1 MAARMKDS
9 GIEGI
14 GLIPENWD
22 ETRRV
27 KDIFTL
33 SKGLPI
39 TKDNLLDEGLPV
51 ISYGQVHSKDN
62 TGTFIKDL
70 LIRYVDYGYR
80 KDRTSQVKKGDF
92 IFADT
97 SEDLEGCGN
106 CVYVD
111 REDEI
116 FAGYHTVTFCS
127 DNTDNRYLAYLFT
140 TDAWR
145 TQIRKRVYAVKVY
158 TVSQKILKE
167 CKVILPPQREQ
178 RAIADFLDKC
188 CAQIDDVITDLEKQ
202 IALLRQHKKST
213 TTESIIRG
221 LSKNVCFKDSEAA
234 CVSQIPVSWN
244 MSKIKYLIDTSHP
257 YPIGDGDH
265 GMIKSDDYCEE
276 GIPYI
281 RVLNLTRDQGLSM
294 ENLVYISKEQ
304 NALIKNSEL
313 KPDDL
318 LIAKTGATIGKVA
331 IVPEWMPISNTTSH
345 VGKITLPKNQCPKY
359 FYYQMISDVIQN
371 QIQDMSAMQSTRP
384 ELGIE
389 GLKNLIVVVPPL
401 DEQRKIAEYLDH
413 QYENIDSIISE
424 KKKQLELIQA
434 QKKSLIYEYVTGK
447 KRVKEVESYAN

>member
-39 TKDNLLDEGLPV
+39 TKDNLIDEGLPV

-70 LIRYVDYGYR
+70 LIRYVDYRYR

-116 FAGYHTVTFCS
+116 FAGYHTITFCS

-178 RAIADFLDKC
+178 RAIADFLDKR
-188 CAQIDDVITDLEKQ
+188 CAQIDDVIADLEKQ
-202 IALLRQHKKST
+202 IDWIGKIPCSWEINKLGYLGTLQNGISKGAEYFGSGFPFVSYGNVYNNMALPDNIDGLVESTLGERIQYSVKQDDIFFTRTSETVEEIGFSSVCESTIENATFAGFLIRFRPDNDVLTTGYAKYYFRANMLRAYFVKEMMIVTRASLGQYLLKEVPVLLPPIK
-213 TTESIIRG
+213 EQQ
-221 LSKNVCFKDSEAA
+221 
-234 CVSQIPVSWN
+234 QIS
-244 MSKIKYLIDTSHP
+244 SYLDYRCQEIED
-257 YPIGDGDH
+257 I
-265 GMIKSDDYCEE
+265 IKS
-276 GIPYI
+276 
-281 RVLNLTRDQGLSM
+281 
-294 ENLVYISKEQ
+294 K
-304 NALIKNSEL
+304 
-313 KPDDL
+313 
-318 LIAKTGATIGKVA
+318 
-331 IVPEWMPISNTTSH
+331 
-345 VGKITLPKNQCPKY
+345 
-359 FYYQMISDVIQN
+359 QN
-371 QIQDMSAMQSTRP
+371 QRLKMLETR
-384 ELGIE
+384 
-389 GLKNLIVVVPPL
+389 
-401 DEQRKIAEYLDH
+401 
-413 QYENIDSIISE
+413 
-424 KKKQLELIQA
+424 
-434 QKKSLIYEYVTGK
+434 KSLIYEYVTGK
-447 KRVKEVESYAN
+447 NE

>member
-116 FAGYHTVTFCS
+116 FAGYHTITFCS

-178 RAIADFLDKC
+178 RAIADFLDKR
-188 CAQIDDVITDLEKQ
+188 CAQIAGVIADLEKQ
-202 IALLRQHKKST
+202 IELLCQYKTSILRELTSRGIDNGMFKSTGIEWLSEIPEHWSMSKMRYIADICSGATPSKDNLGYWEGDIPWISSMEVKTDILYDTSLHISEEAVSSCSTQIMPIGTMVMVVRSGILQHTLPVALLGVPATINQDIKAFTFNVGVSSAYVKYFIQGNNDALLDTLLKDKST
-213 TTESIIRG
+213 VESIEYSRLLG
-221 LSKNVCFKDSEAA
+221 CP
-234 CVSQIPVSWN
+234 IP
-244 MSKIKYLIDTSHP
+244 I
-257 YPIGDGDH
+257 
-265 GMIKSDDYCEE
+265 
-276 GIPYI
+276 
-281 RVLNLTRDQGLSM
+281 
-294 ENLVYISKEQ
+294 
-304 NALIKNSEL
+304 
-313 KPDDL
+313 
-318 LIAKTGATIGKVA
+318 
-331 IVPEWMPISNTTSH
+331 
-345 VGKITLPKNQCPKY
+345 
-359 FYYQMISDVIQN
+359 
-371 QIQDMSAMQSTRP
+371 
-384 ELGIE
+384 
-389 GLKNLIVVVPPL
+389 PPL
-401 DEQRKIAEYLDH
+401 NEQEEIVKVLDKKCSL
-413 QYENIDSIISE
+413 IDSIVSD
-424 KKKQLELIQA
+424 KRRQLEDAVQNR
-434 QKKSLIYEYVTGK
+434 KSLIYEYVTGK
-447 KRVKEVESYAN
+447 KRVKEVDGYAD

>member
-70 LIRYVDYGYR
+70 LIRYVDYRYR

-116 FAGYHTVTFCS
+116 FAGYHTITFCS

-178 RAIADFLDKC
+178 RAIADFLDKR
-188 CAQIDDVITDLEKQ
+188 CAQIDDVIADLEKQ
-202 IALLRQHKKST
+202 INLLEKYKVSLVNETVHYGINKNRMMKETKIDWIGKIPCSWEINKLGYLGTLQNGISKGAEYFGSGFPFVSYGNVYNNMALPDNIDGLVESTLGERIQYSVKQDDIFFTRTSETVEEIGFSSVCESTIENATFAGFLIRFRPDNDVLTTGYAKYYFRANMLRAYFVKEMMIVTRASLGQYLLKEVPVLLPPIK
-213 TTESIIRG
+213 EQQ
-221 LSKNVCFKDSEAA
+221 
-234 CVSQIPVSWN
+234 QIS
-244 MSKIKYLIDTSHP
+244 SYLDYRCQEIED
-257 YPIGDGDH
+257 I
-265 GMIKSDDYCEE
+265 IKS
-276 GIPYI
+276 
-281 RVLNLTRDQGLSM
+281 
-294 ENLVYISKEQ
+294 K
-304 NALIKNSEL
+304 
-313 KPDDL
+313 
-318 LIAKTGATIGKVA
+318 
-331 IVPEWMPISNTTSH
+331 
-345 VGKITLPKNQCPKY
+345 
-359 FYYQMISDVIQN
+359 QN
-371 QIQDMSAMQSTRP
+371 QRLKMLETR
-384 ELGIE
+384 
-389 GLKNLIVVVPPL
+389 
-401 DEQRKIAEYLDH
+401 
-413 QYENIDSIISE
+413 
-424 KKKQLELIQA
+424 
-434 QKKSLIYEYVTGK
+434 KSLIYEYVTGK
-447 KRVKEVESYAN
+447 NE

>member
-39 TKDNLLDEGLPV
+39 TKDNLIDEGLPV

-70 LIRYVDYGYR
+70 LIRYVDYRYR

-116 FAGYHTVTFCS
+116 FAGYHTITFCS

-145 TQIRKRVYAVKVY
+145 TQIRKRVYAVKV
-158 TVSQKILKE
+158 
-167 CKVILPPQREQ
+167 
-178 RAIADFLDKC
+178 
-188 CAQIDDVITDLEKQ
+188 
-202 IALLRQHKKST
+202 
-213 TTESIIRG
+213 
-221 LSKNVCFKDSEAA
+221 
-234 CVSQIPVSWN
+234 
-244 MSKIKYLIDTSHP
+244 
-257 YPIGDGDH
+257 
-265 GMIKSDDYCEE
+265 
-276 GIPYI
+276 
-281 RVLNLTRDQGLSM
+281 
-294 ENLVYISKEQ
+294 
-304 NALIKNSEL
+304 
-313 KPDDL
+313 
-318 LIAKTGATIGKVA
+318 
-331 IVPEWMPISNTTSH
+331 
-345 VGKITLPKNQCPKY
+345 
-359 FYYQMISDVIQN
+359 
-371 QIQDMSAMQSTRP
+371 
-384 ELGIE
+384 
-389 GLKNLIVVVPPL
+389 
-401 DEQRKIAEYLDH
+401 
-413 QYENIDSIISE
+413 
-424 KKKQLELIQA
+424 
-434 QKKSLIYEYVTGK
+434 
-447 KRVKEVESYAN
+447 

>member
-70 LIRYVDYGYR
+70 LIRYVDYRYR

-116 FAGYHTVTFCS
+116 FAGYHTITFCS
-127 DNTDNRYLAYLFT
+127 DNMDNRYLAYLFT

-178 RAIADFLDKC
+178 RAIADFLDKR

-202 IALLRQHKKST
+202 ISALQMLKKST
-213 TTESIIRG
+213 I
-221 LSKNVCFKDSEAA
+221 SEAVTHGVHSSA
-234 CVSQIPVSWN
+234 AMKNTTDKWFPIIPDAWSIKRFKYIFEHITDGSHVSPETGLDGYPYITAADVHGLGIDYDNAKKISKSDYEVLCKSGCRPHKDDILLVKDGATTGRVGYMIDDTECVVLSSVAILRTPETLSPKYYMYMMESSNVQEQIQASMAGSAMPRTII
-244 MSKIKYLIDTSHP
+244 SKIINYEGLIAP
-257 YPIGDGDH
+257 
-265 GMIKSDDYCEE
+265 
-276 GIPYI
+276 
-281 RVLNLTRDQGLSM
+281 VA
-294 ENLVYISKEQ
+294 EQ
-304 NALIKNSEL
+304 N
-313 KPDDL
+313 
-318 LIAKTGATIGKVA
+318 
-331 IVPEWMPISNTTSH
+331 
-345 VGKITLPKNQCPKY
+345 
-359 FYYQMISDVIQN
+359 
-371 QIQDMSAMQSTRP
+371 
-384 ELGIE
+384 
-389 GLKNLIVVVPPL
+389 
-401 DEQRKIAEYLDH
+401 KIAEYLDR
-413 QYENIDSIISE
+413 QCEKIDAITIA
-424 KKKQLELIQA
+424 KRKQLEIIQN

-447 KRVKEVESYAN
+447 KRVNEVEPYAN